1 MPQDWKLLT
10 AFIKVA
16 KPAPSFLTKTFEQ
29 VNRALSPVPKVT
41 LRNMDAT
48 VTAAPLRGLY
58 TQAVNQ
64 NETFAYTETDINPPQ
79 IFVKI
84 PITEELL
91 LSQISD
97 PSLIIADTGSVT
109 NNVMFVYAE
118 AVARLKRMVLNRIEL
133 MCAQIAG
140 TGKINYNDGTYTYT
154 LTYTAPSA
162 VTLDPDSNL
171 LLWLKDLVTEQK
183 KHGFAPAYILVSKDV
198 ASVLLDNKYIDKAL
212 TKANYAVGTI
222 SLKTEP
228 FVTPLFELPDLPP
241 VLIYDVTIG
250 SESPFG
256 TGKVVLLDPNGLGI
270 AYGAVANANLNADMK
285 PVVGDIFA
293 FEAPSVDGSSVDVYA
308 VSRPLPYVLNVN
320 ALKIYAVTFE
330 AQP

>member
-1 MPQDWKLLT
+1 MAQDWKLLT
-10 AFIKVA
+10 NFIKVA

-29 VNRALSPVPKVT
+29 VNRPLSPVPKVT
-41 LRNMDAT
+41 LRNMDVT
-48 VTAAPLRGLY
+48 VTAAPLRDLY

-64 NETFAYTETDINPPQ
+64 EQSFAYTETDINPPQ
-79 IFVKI
+79 IFVKTS
-84 PITEELL
+84 ITEQLL

-97 PSLIIADTGSVT
+97 PSLILADTGSVT

-118 AVARLKRMVLNRIEL
+118 AVSRLKRMILNRIEL

-140 TGKINYNDGTYTYT
+140 TGQINYNDGTFSYTVNYAT
-154 LTYTAPSA
+154 PES
-162 VTLDPDSNL
+162 VSVNPESNL

-183 KHGFAPAYILVSKDV
+183 KDGFAPAYILVSKDV
-198 ASVLLDNKYIDKAL
+198 ATVLLDNKYIDKAL
-212 TKANYAVGTI
+212 TKSNYAMGTI

-228 FVTPLFELPDLPP
+228 FVSPLFELPDLPP
-241 VLIYDVTIG
+241 VLIYDVAIG

-256 TGKVVLLDPNGLGI
+256 SGKVVLLDPNGLGI

-293 FEAPSVDGSSVDVYA
+293 FEAQAPDGSSIDVYA
-308 VSRPLPYVLNVN
+308 ISRPLPYVLNQN
-320 ALKIYAVTFE
+320 ALKIYSVTF
-330 AQP
+330 QTP